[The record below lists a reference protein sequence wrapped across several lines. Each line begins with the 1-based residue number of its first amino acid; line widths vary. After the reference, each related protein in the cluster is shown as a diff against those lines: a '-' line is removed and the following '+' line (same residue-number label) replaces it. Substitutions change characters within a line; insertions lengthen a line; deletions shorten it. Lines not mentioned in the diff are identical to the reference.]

1 MPGSVLA
8 TILPCVGSR
17 VCDVHR
23 WARHVTAHSRGTE
36 VSRPPACLTEI
47 PGVMGM
53 LSLNRLMLKQVRR
66 RRRHIQVRSGS
77 ITNGHSQAGERS
89 TYSGPHLPEVR
100 HKMLMMESLDEK

>member
-1 MPGSVLA
+1 MGTKGHEL
-8 TILPCVGSR
+8 SR
-17 VCDVHR
+17 TKIV
-23 WARHVTAHSRGTE
+23 WGTE

-53 LSLNRLMLKQVRR
+53 LSLNHLMLKQVWR
-66 RRRHIQVRSGS
+66 RRRHIQVRRCVAGGS